1 MTALLA
7 VDPLATERHTLASVA
22 AHAVASNDA
31 SLRFF
36 EAHAD
41 AIAYT
46 CHAMAARFL
55 HGGRLLVFGE
65 GVTRSDVAHVV
76 VEFVHPVIVGKRA
89 LPVIAL
95 PEVGARAALETVAR
109 QHDILLLLCAQAM
122 SDSASTVRVAAQA
135 RKLLVI
141 TLCGAG
147 DGAGD
152 GVSDHGR
159 DRAPDECFFAVPSGD
174 AAVVQ
179 EAHEMLYHVLWELVH
194 VFLEHREV
202 AHA

>member
-1 MTALLA
+1 MSALLA
-7 VDPLATERHTLASVA
+7 VEPLTTERQGLADVA

-31 SLRFF
+31 SVRFF

-41 AIAYT
+41 VIAHT
-46 CHAMAARFL
+46 CHAMAERFQ

-89 LPVIAL
+89 LPAVAL

-109 QHDILLLLCAQAM
+109 PHDILLLLSAHAL
-122 SDSASTVRVAAQA
+122 SDSATALHVEA
-135 RKLLVI
+135 RARDLLVI
-141 TLCGAG
+141 VLSGGG
-147 DGAGD
+147 DGGCE
-152 GVSDHGR
+152 HGHE
-159 DRAPDECFFAVPSGD
+159 RARGEFCFAVPSGD